1 MLFPRLD
8 ASFARI
14 GQLSARSTARS
25 GHGRKHVKAGPRR
38 PRRAPSLDAG
48 AWRATVIA
56 PRGNDVI
63 GRGRDRP
70 KKSTDNR
77 RSGVSRNPCHHLVES
92 RYPPPPNVNRL
103 DGHFQTYTT
112 RYHAK
117 PSTAEHSTL
126 ASVSHA
132 KSWASLVTQT
142 LKGR

>member
-92 RYPPPPNVNRL
+92 RYPPP
-103 DGHFQTYTT
+103 T
-112 RYHAK
+112 
-117 PSTAEHSTL
+117 STALTATSRLTPPATTLSRAQQST
-126 ASVSHA
+126 AP
-132 KSWASLVTQT
+132 SLLFLTQRV
-142 LKGR
+142 GPRW